1 MSERDPLSMS
11 TDNTPE
17 GEMYSDTVEG
27 GPISMVMNGD
37 TVVDSTGKEVG
48 TVKFVKM
55 GDPNAVTDEGQE
67 DDSPGFFGLGDDDYD
82 MGNLP
87 EQARHQLMR
96 VGFIH
101 IDVSLA
107 DDRFAGAGQV
117 ARVENNTVYL
127 SVPEA
132 DLIRQGG

>member
-11 TDNTPE
+11 TDNTAE

-27 GPISMVMNGD
+27 GPISDVMIGD
-37 TVVDSTGKEVG
+37 SVVDSTGKEIG

-55 GDPNAVTDEGQE
+55 GDPNAATDEGQE
-67 DDSPGFFGLGDDDYD
+67 DRGPGFLGLGGDSYD

-87 EQARHQLMR
+87 EQARNQLMR
-96 VGFIH
+96 VGFVH
-101 IDVSLA
+101 IDVSWA
-107 DDRFAGAGQV
+107 GDRFAGPGQI

-127 SVPEA
+127 TVPEA
-132 DLIRQGG
+132 DLP

>member
-27 GPISMVMNGD
+27 GPISKVMIGD
-37 TVVDSTGKEVG
+37 SVVDSTGKEVG

-55 GDPNAVTDEGQE
+55 GDPNAVTTEGQE
-67 DDSPGFFGLGDDDYD
+67 DDDPGFLGLGGESYD
-82 MGNLP
+82 MGDLP
-87 EQARHQLMR
+87 EQARRQLMR

-101 IDVSLA
+101 IDVSWA
-107 DDRFAGAGQV
+107 NDRYVGAGQI
-117 ARVENNTVYL
+117 ARVADNTVHL
-127 SVPEA
+127 TVPEA
-132 DLIRQGG
+132 NLL

>member
-11 TDNTPE
+11 TDNTPD

-27 GPISMVMNGD
+27 GPISQVMIGD

-55 GDPNAVTDEGQE
+55 GDPNAVTTEGQ
-67 DDSPGFFGLGDDDYD
+67 DDDDTGIFGLGGDSYD
-82 MGNLP
+82 MGGLP
-87 EQARHQLMR
+87 EQARHQLLR

-101 IDVSLA
+101 IDVSWA
-107 DDRFAGAGQV
+107 DDRFAAAGQI

-127 SVPEA
+127 TVPEA
-132 DLIRQGG
+132 NLI

>member
-17 GEMYSDTVEG
+17 GEMYSDTIEA
-27 GPISMVMNGD
+27 GPISNVAIGD
-37 TVVDSTGKEVG
+37 TVVDSTGKELG

-67 DDSPGFFGLGDDDYD
+67 DDSPGFLGLGDDDYD
-82 MGNLP
+82 MGNIP

-101 IDVSLA
+101 IDVSWA
-107 DDRFAGAGQV
+107 DDRFAGAGQI

-127 SVPEA
+127 TVPESN
-132 DLIRQGG
+132 LI

>member
-11 TDNTPE
+11 TDNTAE

-27 GPISMVMNGD
+27 GPISQVMIGD
-37 TVVDSTGKEVG
+37 SVVDSTGKEVG

-67 DDSPGFFGLGDDDYD
+67 DSDSGIFGFASDSYD

-101 IDVSLA
+101 INVSWA
-107 DDRFAGAGQV
+107 DDRFAGTGQI

-127 SVPEA
+127 TVPEA
-132 DLIRQGG
+132 DLL

>member
-11 TDNTPE
+11 TDHTPD

-27 GPISMVMNGD
+27 GPISQVMIGD
-37 TVVDSTGKEVG
+37 TVVDSTGKEIG

-55 GDPNAVTDEGQE
+55 GDPNAVTTEGQE
-67 DDSPGFFGLGDDDYD
+67 DNDPGFLGLGGDSYD
-82 MGNLP
+82 MGDLP
-87 EQARHQLMR
+87 GQAQRQLMR

-101 IDVSLA
+101 IDVSWA
-107 DDRFAGAGQV
+107 NDRFASAGQI
-117 ARVENNTVYL
+117 ARVADNTVYL

-132 DLIRQGG
+132 NLP

>member
-17 GEMYSDTVEG
+17 GEMYSDTIEA
-27 GPISMVMNGD
+27 GPISNVAIGD
-37 TVVDSTGKEVG
+37 SVVDSTGKEVG

-67 DDSPGFFGLGDDDYD
+67 DDSPGFLDLGDDDYD
-82 MGNLP
+82 MGDLP
-87 EQARHQLMR
+87 EQARRQLMR

-101 IDVSLA
+101 IDVSWA
-107 DDRFAGAGQV
+107 DDSFAGAGQV

-132 DLIRQGG
+132 NLL

>member
-1 MSERDPLSMS
+1 MRERDPLSMS

-27 GPISMVMNGD
+27 GPISRAAIGD
-37 TVVDSTGKEVG
+37 KVVDSTGKEVG

-55 GDPNAVTDEGQE
+55 GDPNAVTAEGQE
-67 DDSPGFFGLGDDDYD
+67 DDSPGFLGLGDDYD

-101 IDVSLA
+101 IDVSWA
-107 DDRFAGAGQV
+107 DDRFAGAGQIARV
-117 ARVENNTVYL
+117 ARNTVYL
-127 SVPEA
+127 SVPET
-132 DLIRQGG
+132 DLIGQGG

>member
-11 TDNTPE
+11 TDNTAE
-17 GEMYSDTVEG
+17 GEMYSDTVES
-27 GPISMVMNGD
+27 GPISMVMTGD

-67 DDSPGFFGLGDDDYD
+67 DDSPGFLGLGGDSYD

-87 EQARHQLMR
+87 EQARDQLMR

-101 IDVSLA
+101 IDVSWA
-107 DDRFAGAGQV
+107 DDRFAGAGQI

-132 DLIRQGG
+132 DLIGQGG

>member
-11 TDNTPE
+11 TDNTTD

-27 GPISMVMNGD
+27 GPISQAMIGD
-37 TVVDSTGKEVG
+37 SVVDSTGKEVG

-67 DDSPGFFGLGDDDYD
+67 DGDTGLFGLGGDSYD
-82 MGNLP
+82 MGDLP

-101 IDVSLA
+101 IDVSWA
-107 DDRFAGAGQV
+107 DDRFAGAGQI

-127 SVPEA
+127 TVPEA
-132 DLIRQGG
+132 DLI

>member
-11 TDNTPE
+11 TDNTAD
-17 GEMYSDTVEG
+17 GEIYSDTVEG
-27 GPISMVMNGD
+27 GPISNVMIGD
-37 TVVDSTGKEVG
+37 SVVDSTGKEVG

-55 GDPNAVTDEGQE
+55 GDPNAATDEGQE
-67 DDSPGFFGLGDDDYD
+67 DSSPGFFGFGDDSYD

-101 IDVSLA
+101 IDVSWA
-107 DDRFAGAGQV
+107 DDRFAGAGQI

-127 SVPEA
+127 TVPEA
-132 DLIRQGG
+132 NLI

>member
-27 GPISMVMNGD
+27 GPISRVMIGD

-48 TVKFVKM
+48 KVKFVKM
-55 GDPNAVTDEGQE
+55 GDPNAVTTEGQE
-67 DDSPGFFGLGDDDYD
+67 DSDPGILGLGDDSYD
-82 MGNLP
+82 MGDLP
-87 EQARHQLMR
+87 EQARHQLLR

-101 IDVSLA
+101 IDVSWA
-107 DDRFAGAGQV
+107 NDRYAGTGQI
-117 ARVENNTVYL
+117 ARVEDNTVHL
-127 SVPEA
+127 TVPEA
-132 DLIRQGG
+132 NLM

>member
-11 TDNTPE
+11 TDNTVD

-27 GPISMVMNGD
+27 GPISNVMIGD
-37 TVVDSTGKEVG
+37 TVVDSTGKDVG

-55 GDPNAVTDEGQE
+55 GDPNAATDAGQE
-67 DDSPGFFGLGDDDYD
+67 DIDPGFFGFGGDAYD
-82 MGNLP
+82 LGNLP
-87 EQARHQLMR
+87 EQARHQLLR

-107 DDRFAGAGQV
+107 DDRFAGAGQI

-132 DLIRQGG
+132 DLI

>member
-17 GEMYSDTVEG
+17 GEMYSDTIEA
-27 GPISMVMNGD
+27 GPISNVMIGD
-37 TVVDSTGKEVG
+37 RVVDSTGKEVG
-48 TVKFVKM
+48 SVKFVKM

-67 DDSPGFFGLGDDDYD
+67 NPDPGILGFGGDSYD
-82 MGNLP
+82 LGNLP
-87 EQARHQLMR
+87 EQARHQLLR

-101 IDVSLA
+101 IDVSWKG
-107 DDRFAGAGQV
+107 DRFAGSGQI
-117 ARVENNTVYL
+117 ARVEENTVYL

-132 DLIRQGG
+132 NLF